1 MPGLRSL
8 ARRVRGGW
16 RALRF
21 RLWVTRLRFEL
32 ARRGARLA
40 LDAPHGAELE
50 RLPIVRVHPAGAGA
64 GTLTLRIGH
73 GVRFGR
79 NVALELWAHGTNR
92 LELGDYAHV
101 YDGARLGLY
110 SGSISLGHHS
120 SIRYNAIL
128 KSAGELRV
136 GNEVFVS
143 HGSVVHCDARVA
155 LGDRSGLAEGVT
167 IVDSDHPLD
176 GTDEHF
182 YHRPLLVDP
191 VVLEENVFVAS
202 RAVITRGVHVGR
214 NAAVGAGAV
223 VRRGD
228 YPSGW
233 LVAGVPATAVK
244 PLVSESPPPAR

>member
-64 GTLTLRIGH
+64 GTLTLRIGQ

-182 YHRPLLVDP
+182 YPTTPRRSRGPRGERLRCLSCGDNTWRP
-191 VVLEENVFVAS
+191 
-202 RAVITRGVHVGR
+202 RGAQRCRGR
-214 NAAVGAGAV
+214 
-223 VRRGD
+223 RRGGEARRL
-228 YPSGW
+228 SVG
-233 LVAGVPATAVK
+233 LAGRWRPCY
-244 PLVSESPPPAR
+244 RR

>member
-64 GTLTLRIGH
+64 GTLTLRIGQ

-110 SGSISLGHHS
+110 SGSISLRASLEHS
-120 SIRYNAIL
+120 LQRDP
-128 KSAGELRV
+128 
-136 GNEVFVS
+136 EV
-143 HGSVVHCDARVA
+143 
-155 LGDRSGLAEGVT
+155 SG
-167 IVDSDHPLD
+167 
-176 GTDEHF
+176 
-182 YHRPLLVDP
+182 
-191 VVLEENVFVAS
+191 
-202 RAVITRGVHVGR
+202 RAPRGKRGVR
-214 NAAVGAGAV
+214 KPRKRGA
-223 VRRGD
+223 
-228 YPSGW
+228 
-233 LVAGVPATAVK
+233 L
-244 PLVSESPPPAR
+244 